1 MDELDLL
8 QYLTLFTFMREQHTP
23 REMDTALLK
32 LSIRTLGCDHLRGVF
47 HADQSRGKKCVL
59 LFETDEPEDE

>member
-8 QYLTLFTFMREQHTP
+8 QYLTLFTFVRERHTP
-23 REMDTALLK
+23 HEMDIAPLK

-47 HADQSRGKKCVL
+47 HADQSRGKKICL
-59 LFETDEPEDE
+59 AF